1 MNEKKKKTE
10 EKNKDGL
17 LKILKGSIIS
27 IVMSLAILF
36 LMAVLLTYT
45 NIPESIIPII
55 IIVTSVISILTGSIF
70 STIKINRNGLLNG
83 GIIGIIYIITIYI
96 ISSITIVG
104 FHLNL
109 KSMIMIVISVLA
121 GMVGGIIGVNLNKN
135 N

>member
-109 KSMIMIVISVLA
+109 KSMIMLVISVLA